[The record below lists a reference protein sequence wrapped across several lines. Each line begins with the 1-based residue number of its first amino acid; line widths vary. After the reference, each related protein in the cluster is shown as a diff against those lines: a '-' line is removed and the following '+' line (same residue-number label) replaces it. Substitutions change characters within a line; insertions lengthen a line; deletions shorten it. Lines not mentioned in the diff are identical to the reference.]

1 METYFFKFRDHGIEQ
16 YEREKISRTT
26 LEKKC
31 GFDLAGEI
39 EKEGYEIGEIYLWG
53 SHILTVNYSVKLED
67 GSIQYEN
74 VVWDCYGGKDGTGD
88 YYALPGMEQPK
99 SWQEAGY
106 GGSYQ

>member
-88 YYALPGMEQPK
+88 YYALPGME
-99 SWQEAGY
+99 
-106 GGSYQ
+106 